1 MQVFELIIGK
11 LLPFAT
17 LAILVVGLL
26 YRLSRW
32 QRAAAGNIALYPS
45 AATRWQLFW
54 KVLGEVAVF
63 SSFRRENQALWKR
76 TWPFHVCLVLILLGH
91 TRLVTDWPLRV
102 LFGLSAGTVS
112 AISAWGGGICGV
124 VAMVAC
130 LLLLTRRFGT
140 QRVRE
145 ISTGEDYGVLIL
157 LLFILMTG
165 NAMRFFTHF
174 EIAEVQLYFRTLFST
189 APTQVP
195 HDPLFLLHYLMV
207 QLLLIY
213 FPFGKFLHVP
223 GVFYSRTLL
232 AKDY

>member
-11 LLPFAT
+11 LLPYAT
-17 LAILVVGLL
+17 LVILIVGLL
-26 YRLSRW
+26 YRLNRW
-32 QRAAAGNIALYPS
+32 QRAAVGNIALYPS
-45 AATRWQLFW
+45 AATRWRLFG
-54 KVLGEVAVF
+54 KVLSEVTLF
-63 SSFRRENQALWKR
+63 SSFRQENQALWKR
-76 TWPFHVCLVLILLGH
+76 TWPFHVSLFLILLGH
-91 TRLVTDWPLRV
+91 TRLITDWPLRV
-102 LFGLSAGTVS
+102 GLGLSEGTVN

-124 VAMVAC
+124 VALMTC
-130 LLLLTRRFGT
+130 LLLLARRFGI

-157 LLFILMTG
+157 LLFILLTG
-165 NAMRFFTHF
+165 NAMRFFTHYD
-174 EIAEVQLYFRTLFST
+174 IAEIQQYFRTLFST

-195 HDPLFLLHYLMV
+195 HDPLVLLHFLMV

-223 GVFYSRTLL
+223 GVFYSKTLL

>member
-17 LAILVVGLL
+17 LAILIGGLL

-45 AATRWQLFW
+45 AATRWRLFW
-54 KVLGEVAVF
+54 KVLGEVALF
-63 SSFRRENQALWKR
+63 SSFRQENQALWKR
-76 TWPFHVCLVLILLGH
+76 TWPFHVSLVLILLGH

-130 LLLLTRRFGT
+130 LLLLTRRFGIR
-140 QRVRE
+140 RVRE

-165 NAMRFFTHF
+165 NAMRFFAHF

-195 HDPLFLLHYLMV
+195 HDPLFLLHFLMV

>member
-17 LAILVVGLL
+17 LAILSVGLL

-45 AATRWQLFW
+45 AATRLQLFW
-54 KVLGEVAVF
+54 KVLGEVALF